1 MDIPKDFHMALIKAQ
16 SSLQMMC
23 ASLIPQEVSL
33 SLRDELLA
41 DPRPLYRGGEQVKL
55 FFISLTIIYLSK
67 FTTMAFDFTD

>member
-1 MDIPKDFHMALIKAQ
+1 MALIKAQ

-41 DPRPLYRGGEQVKL
+41 DPRPLYRGGEQVI
-55 FFISLTIIYLSK
+55 FFVISLTIIYLSK